1 MSGGGV
7 AIQRGGRG
15 APLSGRKDSISA
27 LDEIIQF
34 LEIPVDRN
42 PQKIE
47 PNTGAAINNDNDD
60 SFLAP
65 PILIN
70 WNFRELQDFVSRA
83 NATHSRAADFPKPAR
98 WLNVRAPYMTA
109 ASL

>member
-1 MSGGGV
+1 M
-7 AIQRGGRG
+7 
-15 APLSGRKDSISA
+15 
-27 LDEIIQF
+27 DESSTANTKCC
-34 LEIPVDRN
+34 N
-42 PQKIE
+42 PRLQTQKIE